1 MVSGCME
8 TVLVILDK
16 PDGDIRW
23 DMAIFSTNAATWL
36 PSVWAVFKNFCLAGV
51 L

>member
-16 PDGDIRW
+16 PDGDIRVGHG
-23 DMAIFSTNAATWL
+23 DFLHQCRHMASFRLGSL
-36 PSVWAVFKNFCLAGV
+36 
-51 L
+51 